1 MRRRQLFAISAGLG
15 LSLGIGAGLPG
26 RVAGAVAGRL
36 HAAETVALEDV
47 VSVTGGR
54 VAVAISGERLRARR
68 ELLLDW
74 VAYSAA
80 AVADYYRRLPV
91 PQVQLALI
99 ETGGAQVDGGRAF
112 GGAQPAINVR
122 VGGGVDAAALR
133 RDWVL
138 VHELIHLALPQM
150 SRRQHWLEEGLAVYV
165 ESVAR
170 VHAGHLSEDFV
181 WRGFLKGMP
190 HGLPKAGDQGL
201 DNTPS
206 WGRTYW
212 GGALFC
218 LLADIE
224 IRRRTAQRKSLR
236 DALIG
241 LLDAGLDMRVK
252 APMSLVVRRAD
263 AATGVPVFAET
274 WALMGEQ
281 PQPASLQPLWR
292 SLGVSLRDGQLRYDD
307 AAPQAA
313 MRRALLAPPA

>member
-1 MRRRQLFAISAGLG
+1 MRRRRLLAISAGLG
-15 LSLGIGAGLPG
+15 LGLTLPNRLPG
-26 RVAGAVAGRL
+26 GVPGRL

-47 VSVTGGR
+47 VAVTGGR
-54 VAVAISGERLRARR
+54 ISVAISGERLRAQRA
-68 ELLLDW
+68 LLLEW
-74 VAYSAA
+74 VAYSAT
-80 AVADYYRRLPV
+80 AVADFYRRLPV

-99 ETGGAQVDGGRAF
+99 ETGGAKVDGGRAF

-122 VGGGVDAAALR
+122 VGSGVDAAALR

-150 SRRQHWLEEGLAVYV
+150 SRHQHWLEEGLAVYV
-165 ESVAR
+165 ESLAR
-170 VHAGHLSEDFV
+170 VHAGQLSEDFV

-190 HGLPKAGDQGL
+190 HGLPKPGDRGL

-241 LLDAGLDMRVK
+241 LLDAGLDMRLK
-252 APMSLVVRRAD
+252 APMSLVVRSAD
-263 AATGVPVFAET
+263 AATGVPAFAET

-281 PQPASLQPLWR
+281 PQPASLAPLWR
-292 SLGVSLRDGQLRYDD
+292 SLGVSLHGGALRYDD

-313 MRRALLAPPA
+313 MRRALLAPPG